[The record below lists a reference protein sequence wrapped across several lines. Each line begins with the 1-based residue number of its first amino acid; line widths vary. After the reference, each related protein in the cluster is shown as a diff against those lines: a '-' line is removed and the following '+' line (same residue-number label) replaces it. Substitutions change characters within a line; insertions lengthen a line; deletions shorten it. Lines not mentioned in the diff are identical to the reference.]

1 MMSVVPLAGRAV
13 ACAVRV
19 MLDPEG
25 ATSETFSQLATRRKS
40 PTKAASCRS
49 TKRTFMNSV
58 NILRHMHL
66 AGQAGIPLPDR
77 HRCYLCSDERGY
89 AMAALLIGMSVM
101 AVLMTVAMPVWKQA
115 AIREKEA
122 ELVFRG
128 EQYKRAIDLFQRK
141 SGPGTIPPSL
151 DILVDQ
157 KFLRKKYK
165 DPITGQDFDLISP
178 NTAAAGAQPN
188 QPGRGGPPPSRG
200 TTSSQQPQPLS
211 GRSSQPGGTIG
222 VQGGIVGVASK
233 SKATSI
239 RLYNGRNHYNEWQFV
254 FVARQQTP
262 GGPGGP
268 GGPGQRGGPGGP
280 GQRGGPGGP
289 GQRGGPGGGRNGQ
302 APPSPFSN
310 PQRGGPAPGGG

>member
-1 MMSVVPLAGRAV
+1 
-13 ACAVRV
+13 
-19 MLDPEG
+19 
-25 ATSETFSQLATRRKS
+25 
-40 PTKAASCRS
+40 
-49 TKRTFMNSV
+49 
-58 NILRHMHL
+58 
-66 AGQAGIPLPDR
+66 
-77 HRCYLCSDERGY
+77 
-89 AMAALLIGMSVM
+89 MAALLIGMSVM
-101 AVLMTVAMPVWKQA
+101 AILMTAAMPVWKQA

-178 NTAAAGAQPN
+178 NTAAAGAPN

-200 TTSSQQPQPLS
+200 NTSSQQPSPLS

-222 VQGGIVGVASK
+222 VQGGIVGVVSK

-262 GGPGGP
+262 GAAGGPGAP
-268 GGPGQRGGPGGP
+268 GGPGQRGGPGQGPGIGGP

-302 APPSPFSN
+302 APPSPFAN
-310 PQRGGPAPGGG
+310 PQRGGAPPGGSMPQFPQTPQIRGGNPGH

>member
-1 MMSVVPLAGRAV
+1 MY
-13 ACAVRV
+13 
-19 MLDPEG
+19 
-25 ATSETFSQLATRRKS
+25 
-40 PTKAASCRS
+40 
-49 TKRTFMNSV
+49 
-58 NILRHMHL
+58 L
-66 AGQAGIPLPDR
+66 AGQERILLPGCG
-77 HRCYLCSDERGY
+77 HRCLWSDERGY

-178 NTAAAGAQPN
+178 NTAAAGTPN
-188 QPGRGGPPPSRG
+188 APPGRGGPPPSRG
-200 TTSSQQPQPLS
+200 NTSSQQPQPLS

-222 VQGGIVGVASK
+222 VMGGIVGVVSK

-262 GGPGGP
+262 GAGGPGGP
-268 GGPGQRGGPGGP
+268 GGAGQRGGPGGQ
-280 GQRGGPGGP
+280 GQRGGPG
-289 GQRGGPGGGRNGQ
+289 RGK
-302 APPSPFSN
+302 
-310 PQRGGPAPGGG
+310 